1 MEVTAPHIMVT
12 ATGHITEYSA
22 RAEFSDFTSDQ
33 KILACDR
40 KIAQL
45 TCELLYYKSQLQIQS
60 DGITTKKGR
69 LSQLS
74 CSDNSVLKK
83 QVRNTMQK
91 FFFSQCKFIS
101 KKSLYDLRKD
111 KLGSIIMDELNIGVR
126 KAVNGE
132 TCGAIEQLNF
142 KDRMVWWHRNC
153 ELVEQLFVEHRT
165 KKTQE
170 LKIRYMTGKYKC
182 EEIA

>member
-1 MEVTAPHIMVT
+1 MA
-12 ATGHITEYSA
+12 AITELLTDFSD
-22 RAEFSDFTSDQ
+22 RDEFSNCTPAQ
-33 KILACDR
+33 KISACDR

-45 TCELLYYKSQLQIQS
+45 TCELLYYKNQLLLQS

-91 FFFSQCKFIS
+91 KIFSQCKFIS

-132 TCGAIEQLNF
+132 ASGAIDQENL
-142 KDRMVWWHRNC
+142 KDRMIWWHRNC

-170 LKIRYMTGKYKC
+170 LKIRYMTGKYK
-182 EEIA
+182 